1 MKLLVLG
8 ATGPT
13 GRELVSQALEQ
24 GHEVTAFARRPEA
37 ITQKVRVVQ
46 GDAMRDP
53 YSVADALKGQEAVVS
68 ALGLGK
74 VLFPNRFTERS
85 IGNIV
90 PAMERA
96 GVKRI
101 VWMSSFGVGDTAR
114 QAPLPMRLAY
124 STLLYAVFADK
135 EVGEAE
141 LRKST
146 LDWTIVY
153 PTTLTDGPKTGT
165 YRAGEELKLEGL
177 PSISRADVA
186 HFMLRELVDN
196 AYLRRGV
203 VLSSGS
209 VR

>member
-13 GRELVSQALEQ
+13 GRELVSQALAQ

-37 ITQKVRVVQ
+37 VTQGVRVVQ

-53 YSVADALKGQEAVVS
+53 YSVAEALKGQEAVVS

-124 STLLYAVFADK
+124 STLLHAVFADK

-141 LRKST
+141 LRRST

-153 PTTLTDGPKTGT
+153 PTTLTDGPTTGT
-165 YRAGEELKLEGL
+165 CRAGEELKLEGL

-186 HFMLRELVDN
+186 HFMLREVVEN
-196 AYLRRGV
+196 AYVRRRV
-203 VLSSGS
+203 LLSS
-209 VR
+209 

>member
-8 ATGPT
+8 AAGPT

-24 GHEVTAFARRPEA
+24 GHEVTAFVRRPDA
-37 ITQKVRVVQ
+37 VTQAVRIAQ

-53 YSVADALKGQEAVVS
+53 YSVAEALQDQDAVVS

-85 IGNIV
+85 IANIV

-96 GVKRI
+96 GVKRL

-135 EVGEAE
+135 EAGEAE
-141 LRKST
+141 LRKSA

-153 PTTLTDGPKTGT
+153 PTTLTDAPRTGS
-165 YRAGEELKLEGL
+165 YRAGEALKLEGL

-196 AYLRRGV
+196 AYVRRGV
-203 VLSSGS
+203 VISS
-209 VR
+209 

>member
-1 MKLLVLG
+1 MRLLILG

-37 ITQKVRVVQ
+37 IKNETVRVVQ

-53 YSVADALKGQEAVVS
+53 YSVAEALNGQDAVVS

-74 VLFPNRFTERS
+74 VLIPNRFTERS

-90 PAMERA
+90 PAMARA
-96 GVKRI
+96 GVKRL

-114 QAPLPMRLAY
+114 AAPLPMRLAY
-124 STLLYAVFADK
+124 STLLYAVFKDK
-135 EVGEAE
+135 EAGEAE
-141 LRKST
+141 LRKSA

-153 PTTLTDGPKTGT
+153 PTTLTDGPRTGT
-165 YRAGEELKLEGL
+165 YRAGEELKLEGM

-186 HFMLRELVDN
+186 HFMLREVVDN

-203 VLSSGS
+203 VITS
-209 VR
+209 

>member
-13 GRELVSQALEQ
+13 GREVVSQAIEL
-24 GHEVTAFARRPEA
+24 GHEVTAFARRPEGV
-37 ITQKVRVVQ
+37 TQKVRVIQ

-53 YSVADALKGQEAVVS
+53 YSIAEALQGQEAVVS

-74 VLFPNRFTERS
+74 VLIPNRFTERTIS
-85 IGNIV
+85 NIV

-96 GVKRI
+96 GVKRL

-114 QAPLPMRLAY
+114 AAPLPMRLAY
-124 STLLYAVFADK
+124 STLLYAVFRDK

-141 LRKST
+141 LRKSA

-153 PTTLTDGPKTGT
+153 PTTLTDGPKTAS
-165 YRAGEELKLEGL
+165 YRAGEELKLEGM

-186 HFMLRELVDN
+186 HFMLHEVGAN
-196 AYLRRGV
+196 AYVRRGV
-203 VLSSGS
+203 VLSS
-209 VR
+209 

>member
-1 MKLLVLG
+1 MKLVVFG

-24 GHEVTAFARRPEA
+24 GHEVTAFARRPVP
-37 ITQKVRVVQ
+37 IDNVRVVQ

-53 YSVADALKGQEAVVS
+53 YSVAEALHGQDAAVS

-74 VLFPNRFTERS
+74 VLIPNRFFQRS
-85 IGNIV
+85 IENIV

-96 GVKRI
+96 GVKRL
-101 VWMSSFGVGDTAR
+101 VWMSSYGVGDTAR
-114 QAPLPMRLAY
+114 DAPLPLRILY
-124 STLLYAVFADK
+124 STVLSAVFSDK
-135 EVGEAE
+135 EKGERT
-141 LRKST
+141 LRAST

-153 PTTLTDGPKTGT
+153 PTTLTDGPRTGS
-165 YRAGEELKLEGL
+165 YRAGEQLTLEGM

-196 AYLRRGV
+196 AYVKRGV
-203 VLSSGS
+203 VLSS
-209 VR
+209 